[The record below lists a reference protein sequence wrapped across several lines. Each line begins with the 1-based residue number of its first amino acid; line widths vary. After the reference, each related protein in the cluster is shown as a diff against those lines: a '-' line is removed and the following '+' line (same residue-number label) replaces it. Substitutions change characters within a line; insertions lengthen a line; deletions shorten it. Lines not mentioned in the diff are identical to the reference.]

1 MAVSSTLAS
10 AARGLT
16 LFGQAWRG
24 YLISSLKKDV
34 IRMIVPPLEIFV
46 LLGGFSVF
54 ELAISAM
61 MLVQINA
68 IGAIFLVVPRVVVMA
83 VAIVVALVTM
93 FVRRRVCGRNH
104 HCARENRTQNQ
115 ESMHVVNL
123 SFTGYAA
130 NLSKY
135 LAVRRFF
142 PIADDPIRSDDRAR
156 SVHAPIAA
164 VTAAVRRGI
173 HGFRIKGTKMP

>member
-68 IGAIFLVVPRVVVMA
+68 IGAIFLVVPVW
-83 VAIVVALVTM
+83 
-93 FVRRRVCGRNH
+93 
-104 HCARENRTQNQ
+104 
-115 ESMHVVNL
+115 
-123 SFTGYAA
+123 
-130 NLSKY
+130 
-135 LAVRRFF
+135 
-142 PIADDPIRSDDRAR
+142 
-156 SVHAPIAA
+156 
-164 VTAAVRRGI
+164 
-173 HGFRIKGTKMP
+173 